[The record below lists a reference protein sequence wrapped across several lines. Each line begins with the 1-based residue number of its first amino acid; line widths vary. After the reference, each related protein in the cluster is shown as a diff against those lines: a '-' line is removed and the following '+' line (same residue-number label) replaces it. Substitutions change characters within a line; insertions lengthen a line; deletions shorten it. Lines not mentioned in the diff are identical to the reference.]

1 LETHWLATPHTL
13 QRFVWLVDI
22 FYDRKRAL
30 FIASD
35 QPIAAALNGLEG
47 AHDLSR
53 TLSRLAEMQSRAYPN
68 PLEGVAV

>member
-1 LETHWLATPHTL
+1 
-13 QRFVWLVDI
+13 VWLIDI

-35 QPIAAALNGLEG
+35 QPLDTALVGLEG

-53 TLSRLAEMQSRAYPN
+53 TLSRLAEMQSRAYHST
-68 PLEGVAV
+68 LEERGHAAEKRAAGS